1 MLTALEIKGIS
12 FSNALR
18 GYKIEEV
25 EVFLD
30 KIEADY
36 IQFERIIKDYESKID
51 ALNCEIES
59 FKNSQNSIQN
69 VLLSAQKLA
78 DQIVNEAKEKSE
90 EIIVNAEHNISA
102 ITAQEKELAFA
113 FEQKANERKALLEK
127 ELAQMVEQANL
138 KANAITA
145 AAEDSVKRQ
154 QVLFDKLKLEI
165 AAFKSSITSKYKE
178 HLSILQEIPDA
189 VKMSPEEMAEIIS
202 AKIDSVPAPEEFLVE
217 NQEEVIEEVE
227 NENQNLTS
235 SKGFSIEEQL
245 AEEVEEEL
253 TV

>member
-1 MLTALEIKGIS
+1 MLTALEIKSIS

-36 IQFERIIKDYESKID
+36 VQFERIIKDYEAKIE
-51 ALNCEIES
+51 ALNSEIEG

-127 ELAQMVEQANL
+127 ELEEMVEKANI
-138 KANAITA
+138 KANAITS

-189 VKMSPEEMAEIIS
+189 VKMSPQEMAEIIS
-202 AKIDSVPAPEEFLVE
+202 TKIDSVPEAEEFYEDKNKEVTE
-217 NQEEVIEEVE
+217 EIQE
-227 NENQNLTS
+227 QS
-235 SKGFSIEEQL
+235 SFEGFSIEEKL
-245 AEEVEEEL
+245 AEESEEEL
-253 TV
+253 SV